1 MLTIALSKGRMQ
13 VDALALF
20 ARAGHLVAESELNSR
35 KLVVSTT
42 DGRYSFVLVKPGDAP
57 TYVEYGV
64 ADAGVCGRDVLME
77 SRADVHEPLDLKF
90 GRCKIAVA
98 GKREVL
104 GEDYNLLAT
113 VRVGTKYPRIATDYF
128 HAKGVPI
135 EVITLSGSVELAPLL
150 GLSDRIVDL
159 VETGQTLKENGLEV
173 IDVIAESTARLIVNR
188 ASFHLKRVEVSDL
201 ITSLSRVIGSGT
213 NKGSAESR

>member
-1 MLTIALSKGRMQ
+1 
-13 VDALALF
+13 
-20 ARAGHLVAESELNSR
+20 
-35 KLVVSTT
+35 
-42 DGRYSFVLVKPGDAP
+42 VL
-57 TYVEYGV
+57 
-64 ADAGVCGRDVLME
+64 LE

-98 GKREVL
+98 GCRDVL

-113 VRVGTKYPRIATDYF
+113 VRVGTKYPRIATEYF

-135 EVITLSGSVELAPLL
+135 EVIALTGSVELAPLL

-173 IDVIAESTARLIVNR
+173 IDVITESTARLIVNR
-188 ASFHLKRVEVSDL
+188 ASFHLKRVEVGEL
-201 ITSLSRVIGSGT
+201 ISKLTDVL
-213 NKGSAESR
+213 

>member
-1 MLTIALSKGRMQ
+1 MQ
-13 VDALALF
+13 DDALALF

-35 KLVVSTT
+35 KLVISTT
-42 DGRYSFVLVKPGDAP
+42 DGLYSFVLVKPGDAP

-104 GEDYNLLAT
+104 GQDYNLLAT
-113 VRVGTKYPRIATDYF
+113 VRVGTKYPRIATEYF

-135 EVITLSGSVELAPLL
+135 EVIALSGSVELAPLL

-201 ITSLSRVIGSGT
+201 ITTLSRAI
-213 NKGSAESR
+213 

>member
-13 VDALALF
+13 DDALALF
-20 ARAGHLVAESELNSR
+20 ACAGVSVDESEFNSR
-35 KLVVSTT
+35 KLVIDSA

-90 GRCKIAVA
+90 GRCKIVVA

-135 EVITLSGSVELAPLL
+135 EVIALSGSVELAPLL

-188 ASFHLKRVEVSDL
+188 ASFHLKRVEVSEL
-201 ITSLSRVIGSGT
+201 ITSLSRAIGS
-213 NKGSAESR
+213 AQESEAPQ

>member
-1 MLTIALSKGRMQ
+1 MAPDSSHNLTIAVSKGRLQ
-13 VDALALF
+13 DQSLAIF
-20 ARAGHLVAESELNSR
+20 ARAGIIVDQAELNSR
-35 KLVVSTT
+35 KLLVKST
-42 DGRYSFVLVKPGDAP
+42 DGQFSFVFVKPSDVP

-64 ADAGVCGRDVLME
+64 ADAGICGRDVLLE
-77 SRADVHEPLDLKF
+77 SRADVHEPLDLKV

-98 GKREVL
+98 GRREVV

-113 VRVGTKYPRIATDYF
+113 VRVATKYPRITTDYF

-159 VETGQTLKENGLEV
+159 VETGRTLKENGLEV
-173 IDVIAESTARLIVNR
+173 IDVITESTARLVVNR
-188 ASFHLKRVEVSDL
+188 ASFHLKRVEVSAL
-201 ITSLSRVIGSGT
+201 IGALTEVLS
-213 NKGSAESR
+213 

>member
-1 MLTIALSKGRMQ
+1 M
-13 VDALALF
+13 
-20 ARAGHLVAESELNSR
+20 
-35 KLVVSTT
+35 
-42 DGRYSFVLVKPGDAP
+42 
-57 TYVEYGV
+57 
-64 ADAGVCGRDVLME
+64 
-77 SRADVHEPLDLKF
+77 
-90 GRCKIAVA
+90 
-98 GKREVL
+98 
-104 GEDYNLLAT
+104 
-113 VRVGTKYPRIATDYF
+113 
-128 HAKGVPI
+128 PI